1 VPAAVVAVGAVGVH
15 VTAVGR
21 AGCSA
26 VCLALAALHKLVVHY
41 YLTEGQVGLV
51 AQTCVCK
58 RCDKQQQQQ
67 FMFISLCACTYVCAL
82 WHRQVLIYST

>member
-26 VCLALAALHKLVVHY
+26 VSLALAALHKLVVHY
-41 YLTEGQVGLV
+41 YLAERQVGLV
-51 AQTCVCK
+51 AQTCVCTK
-58 RCDKQQQQQ
+58 CNKQQQQQ
-67 FMFISLCACTYVCAL
+67 QFVFISLCACAYVCAL
-82 WHRQVLIYST
+82 WHSEALMCS